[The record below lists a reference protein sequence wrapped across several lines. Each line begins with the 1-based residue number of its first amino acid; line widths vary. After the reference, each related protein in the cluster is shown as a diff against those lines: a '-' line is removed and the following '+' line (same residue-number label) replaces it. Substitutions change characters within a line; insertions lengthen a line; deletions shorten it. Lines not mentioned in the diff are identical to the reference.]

1 MISSSANQSLAYPK
15 EYKEYDNSWVLCLT
29 VASDY
34 NYMKSLYGQS
44 IERKYWNEKFDKSFV
59 VPRVTIKRD
68 KTTIKAFKNDMR
80 SKDIL
85 SWVCSTVNSSFQV
98 IFPTAKWLFR
108 DWQIE
113 MKPEIKNLGHLVQIQ
128 RSAGWRRVTTRDSR
142 WKCW

>member
-68 KTTIKAFKNDMR
+68 KTRIVPLI
-80 SKDIL
+80 SKRWHNQSIQKRYEEQRY
-85 SWVCSTVNSSFQV
+85 TVMGMFDSKFLISSDFSYG
-98 IFPTAKWLFR
+98 
-108 DWQIE
+108 E
-113 MKPEIKNLGHLVQIQ
+113 
-128 RSAGWRRVTTRDSR
+128 VTF
-142 WKCW
+142 